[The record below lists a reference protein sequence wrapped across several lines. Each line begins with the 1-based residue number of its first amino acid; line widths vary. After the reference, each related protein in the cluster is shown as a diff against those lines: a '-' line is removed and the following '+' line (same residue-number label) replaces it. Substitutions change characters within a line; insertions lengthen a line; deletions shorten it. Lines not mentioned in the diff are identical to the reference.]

1 MKRLTDTDIEKMAGC
16 EFLPDFRT
24 VNRAVRADL
33 KLGALIPPPPVPMP
47 KCPRLDL
54 HQHTEQQA
62 WDAILALAQSG
73 VRDAVIIT
81 GASGILHKKFPVWAN
96 ESILTPY
103 IISWAPIN
111 NGSFSVKFKKAP
123 SN

>member
-1 MKRLTDTDIEKMAGC
+1 MKRLSETDIEKMAAG
-16 EFLPDFRT
+16 EFRPDFRT

-33 KLGALIPPPPVPMP
+33 RLGTLIPPPPAPMP
-47 KCPRLDL
+47 KCAHLDL

-62 WDAILALAQSG
+62 WDEIMTLARSG

-81 GASGILHKKFPVWAN
+81 GASGILHKKFPVWAT
-96 ESILTPY
+96 ESILAPY
-103 IISWAPIN
+103 IISWTPIN

-123 SN
+123 TD